1 MNRSNRLRAPVAA
14 GVLLMAAIL
23 AGTAGAQVT
32 PHYSPQDVRI
42 QTTDRPSAGQSSA
55 QAANQASLDQTSDS
69 GTLTMRR
76 ALTLAMQN
84 SRELALARVQYA
96 VALNAAGQ
104 YRSEF
109 LPNLY
114 TGSGAAY
121 TSGFPATPGGQ
132 APAIFQLSYTEGL
145 FNLPVRGQL
154 KAADERAKS
163 QKVELDRV
171 RDEVIVRTATSYLE
185 LAKIRHSLELLGK
198 EQASAEKIL
207 QVTRERAQAGQ
218 ELAIEVT
225 RAELTLA
232 RARQRIIHL
241 EGRQDVVEQQL
252 RNLTG
257 VPDGQLLNVETEEPH
272 FAAEQQEAE
281 LTNLALERDPVL
293 REDENE
299 RRAREDIWKGE
310 RGGYWPTVNVVGL
323 YQVLGKFNNYNEFFN
338 HFQRNNVTVG
348 IDVHIPIFSA
358 KTRANVALAKSQ
370 LNAAELAVGTRRQ
383 EVRLEV
389 EQKAR
394 DIRELDAN
402 REVARLDLKLA
413 QESLAD
419 MQAKLDEGRATLR
432 DIEQTRLEESDKWV
446 AFLDADFARQQGQL
460 VLLQATGQLAQLF
473 Q

>member
-1 MNRSNRLRAPVAA
+1 MGWHGGALALA
-14 GVLLMAAIL
+14 LMALFAAL
-23 AGTAGAQVT
+23 PLGAQVT
-32 PHYSPQDVRI
+32 PHVDPHNYAAARRETPVPTVPVSSATI
-42 QTTDRPSAGQSSA
+42 PSASAAQSPSG
-55 QAANQASLDQTSDS
+55 
-69 GTLTMRR
+69 GTLTLRQ
-76 ALTLAMQN
+76 ALTMAVQN
-84 SRELALARVQYA
+84 SREIALARVQYS

-132 APAIFQLSYTEGL
+132 APAVFSMSYTEGL
-145 FNLPVRGQL
+145 FNLPLRGQL
-154 KAADERAKS
+154 KAANERAKS

-171 RDEVIVRTATSYLE
+171 RDDVIVRTASCYLE
-185 LAKIRHSLELLGK
+185 LAKIRHSLDLLGR

-207 QVTRERAQAGQ
+207 QVTRDRAQAGQ
-218 ELAIEVT
+218 ELPIEIT
-225 RAELTLA
+225 RSELTLA

-257 VPDGQLLNVETEEPH
+257 MPDSQSLNVETEEPH
-272 FAAEQQEAE
+272 FATEQQEAE
-281 LTNLALERDPVL
+281 LMNLALERDAVL

-310 RGGYWPTVNVVGL
+310 RGGYWPTVSVVGL
-323 YQVLGKFNNYNEFFN
+323 YQVLGRFNNYNEFFN
-338 HFQRNNVTVG
+338 HFQRNNVTIG

-370 LNAAELAVGTRRQ
+370 LDAAELAVGSRRQ
-383 EVRLEV
+383 QVRLDV
-389 EQKAR
+389 AQKTR
-394 DIRELDAN
+394 DVRELDAN

-432 DIEQTRLEESDKWV
+432 DIEELRLEESDKWV

>member
-1 MNRSNRLRAPVAA
+1 MSKRNGGVIFTVVAA
-14 GVLLMAAIL
+14 LFAAAL
-23 AGTAGAQVT
+23 PVRAQGHAQAQGVT
-32 PHYSPQDVRI
+32 PAQ
-42 QTTDRPSAGQSSA
+42 
-55 QAANQASLDQTSDS
+55 QAAAPDDGRL
-69 GTLTMRR
+69 TLRR
-76 ALTLAMQN
+76 ALTLAMMN
-84 SRELALARVQYA
+84 SRELALARVQYT

-104 YRSEF
+104 YRAEF

-121 TSGFPATPGGQ
+121 TSGFPATPSGQ
-132 APAIFQLSYTEGL
+132 APAVFSLSYTEGL

-154 KAADERAKS
+154 KAAEERAKS
-163 QKVELDRV
+163 QKVEMDRV
-171 RDEVIVRTATSYLE
+171 RDDVIVRTATSYLE

-218 ELAIEVT
+218 ELPIEVT
-225 RAELTLA
+225 RSELSLA

-241 EGRQDVVEQQL
+241 EGREEVVEQQL

-257 VPDGQLLNVETEEPH
+257 VAEGAALEVAAEEPV
-272 FAAEQQEAE
+272 FTTEPQEAE
-281 LTNLALERDPVL
+281 LTSLALERDPVL

-299 RRAREDIWKGE
+299 RKAREDVWKGE
-310 RGGYWPTVNVVGL
+310 RGGYWPTVSVIGL
-323 YQVLGKFNNYNEFFN
+323 YQVLSKINNYNEFFN
-338 HFQRNNVTVG
+338 RFQRNNVTVG

-370 LNAAELAVGTRRQ
+370 LDEAELAIGTRRQ
-383 EVRLEV
+383 QVRLEV
-389 EQKAR
+389 AQKAR

-419 MQAKLDEGRATLR
+419 WQAKLDQGRATLR
-432 DIEQTRLEESDKWV
+432 DIEQARLEESDKWV

-460 VLLQATGQLAQLF
+460 ALMQATGQLTQLF